1 MHWCADFRV
10 VFLWQ
15 ADHCLADLRRT
26 LWEKERE
33 WHLLI
38 SEERAGVD
46 VDGAGAGG
54 EEADASG
61 TMGGAYSRADVE
73 ACEKKVRELRD
84 KVYMYVCVYA
94 CVYVYTYIHTYCV
107 LINPPIPSSPLYLL
121 RVFTSCL
128 NFAS

>member
-1 MHWCADFRV
+1 MNFILEWTGALTFE
-10 VFLWQ
+10 FLCVWQ
-15 ADHCLADLRRT
+15 ADDCLADLRRA

-61 TMGGAYSRADVE
+61 TICMHV
-73 ACEKKVRELRD
+73 C
-84 KVYMYVCVYA
+84 MYIIHMNI
-94 CVYVYTYIHTYCV
+94 IHTYV
-107 LINPPIPSSPLYLL
+107 HLFRP
-121 RVFTSCL
+121 RHVFTS
-128 NFAS
+128 